1 MATKKIL
8 GLDLG
13 VGSIGWALIEM
24 DNDTPSSILGMGSR
38 IVPLTPDDSTQFSK
52 GQAITKNADRTARR
66 TARKGYDRYQL
77 RRAKLTQVLRQNNM
91 LPEHMDEHIIDLWQL
106 RADAATEGK
115 QLTLPQIGRVL
126 YHINQKRG
134 YKHAK
139 ADVSADSKQTKYVA
153 EVNQRYKDIQERNQ
167 TIGQYFYQKLVESA
181 VQAPSGPYYTFRIKD
196 QVFPRAAYMAEFD
209 QIMQIQ
215 KQFYPEVL
223 TPELID
229 TLRNQIIFYQRP
241 LKSCKHLVGLCE
253 FEMKAYTN
261 KATGKVVYSGPKC
274 APRTSPLAQLCAM
287 WEAANNITLF
297 NKSNEYL
304 PITLEQRQAIVE
316 HLNTHEK
323 LTARD
328 LQKILGISP
337 KEGWSAGKAVG
348 KGLKGNMTFNQLRQ
362 ALGGK
367 YDHLLQMNMQMVDYV
382 DEATGE
388 VISRI
393 SEAIEQ
399 EPLYRLWH
407 VVYSV
412 QEREELGKALHKQ
425 FGIDDEA
432 VVEALFKIDFVKPG
446 YANKSHKF
454 IRKLLPYLMKG
465 YKYSEA
471 CDHIY
476 VNHSNSMTK
485 EQNATR
491 ELVDKIPLL
500 LKNELRQPIIEK
512 ILNQMINIV
521 NALKEQHGN
530 IDEVRVELAR
540 ELKQSKD
547 ERAQTTERINKNERE
562 NKAIE
567 ERIREHGIRPSRARI
582 QKYKM
587 WEESQH
593 QCFYCGKSISA
604 AEFLSGADVEVEH
617 IIPKSILFDDS
628 FSNKVCACRDCNH
641 TKDNMTARDFME
653 TRGQVELDAY
663 LARVNTAFEE
673 GRISKTKRDHLLWHK
688 EEIPQDFIDR
698 QLRQSQYISKK
709 AVEILR
715 SAIRDVYAT
724 SGSVTDFLRHIWG
737 YDQILH
743 NLNLPKYRDAEL
755 TEFVTYDHRGQ
766 EHQEERIKN
775 WSKRIDHRH
784 HAIDALTIALTR
796 QGYIQRLN
804 NLNASHDDI
813 AEAVRKVNPLMEK
826 KYSLLEKYIYIQP
839 HFTVQEVTDKVDGI
853 LVSFRAGKK
862 VTTPAKRAIYR
873 KGKRINVQDGLLV
886 PRGALTEE
894 TVYGKL
900 GNKYVVKYPLTHP
913 SMKVD
918 DIVDPTIREKV
929 RARLAAFGG
938 KAKDAFAK
946 PLYSDAAQTME
957 IKTVR
962 CYTGL
967 QDKAVASVRFNAQ
980 GEPIGFAKTGNN
992 HHIAIYQDA
1001 KGQYQE
1007 SVVSFWQAVERKRYG
1022 LPIVIEDPKAIWDK
1036 LIDSDLPQ
1044 EFLSTLPQDDW
1055 QFVVSLQANE
1065 MFILGMEEGDFEMA
1079 MQNKDYQL
1087 LNKYLYRVQ
1096 KIRGKEYTFRYHVET
1111 TVDDKY
1117 SNEKGESKPNP
1128 ALSMQMKK
1136 LISIRSFGGWL
1147 AQHPHKV
1154 RVNLLGEISEV

>member
-24 DNDTPSSILGMGSR
+24 EDDKASSILGMGSR
-38 IVPLTPDDSTQFSK
+38 IVPLTTDDSTQFSK

-77 RRAKLTQVLRQNNM
+77 RRAKLTQLLRQHNM
-91 LPEHMDEHIIDLWQL
+91 LPERMDEHVIDLWKL

-115 QLTLPQIGRVL
+115 QLTLQQIGRVL

-139 ADVSADSKQTKYVA
+139 SDVSADSKQTKYVA
-153 EVNQRYKDIQERNQ
+153 AVNQRYKDIQDRQQ
-167 TIGQYFYQKLVESA
+167 TIGQYFYQQLVETA
-181 VQAPSGPYYTFRIKD
+181 VQTPSGLYYTFRIKD
-196 QVFPRAAYMAEFD
+196 KVFPRAAYVTEFD
-209 QIMQIQ
+209 QIMQVQ
-215 KQFYPEVL
+215 KAFYPEVL
-223 TPELID
+223 TDELIN
-229 TLRNQIIFYQRP
+229 TLRNEIIFYQRP

-261 KATGKVVYSGPKC
+261 QQTGQVVYSGAKC
-274 APRTSPLAQLCAM
+274 APRTSPLAQLCAI
-287 WEAANNITLF
+287 WEAVNNITLY
-297 NKSNEYL
+297 NKRNEYL
-304 PITLEQRQAIVE
+304 DITLDQRKAIVE
-316 HLNTHEK
+316 HLCDNEK
-323 LTARD
+323 LTAKD

-337 KEGWSAGKAVG
+337 KEGWSVGKAVG
-348 KGLKGNMTFNQLRQ
+348 KGLKGNMTLYQLRK
-362 ALGGK
+362 ALGK
-367 YDHLLQMNMQMVDYV
+367 NYSHLLQFDLQMTDYV

-393 SEAIEQ
+393 SDAVEK

-412 QEREELGKALHKQ
+412 QDREELGKALLKQ
-425 FGIDDEA
+425 FDINDAEVA
-432 VVEALFKIDFVKPG
+432 EALFEIDFVKPG

-454 IRKLLPYLMKG
+454 IRKLLPYLMRG

-471 CDHIY
+471 CEHIY
-476 VNHSNSMTK
+476 INHSNSITK

-547 ERAQTTERINKNERE
+547 ERAKATERINKNERE
-562 NKAIE
+562 NKTIE
-567 ERIREHGIRPSRARI
+567 ERIKEYGVRPSRARI

-587 WEESQH
+587 WQESQER
-593 QCFYCGKSISA
+593 CFYCNTGVSA
-604 AEFLSGADVEVEH
+604 TEFLSGADVEVEH
-617 IIPKSILFDDS
+617 IIPRSVLFDDS
-628 FSNKVCACRDCNH
+628 FSNKVCACRACNH
-641 TKDNMTARDFME
+641 AKGNMTARDFME
-653 TRGQVELDAY
+653 TRGQAELEAY
-663 LARVNTAFEE
+663 LSRVNTAFEE

-688 EEIPQDFIDR
+688 DEIPQDFIDR
-698 QLRQSQYISKK
+698 QLRQSQYIAKK

-743 NLNLPKYRDAEL
+743 QLNLPKYRDAEL
-755 TEFVTYDHRGQ
+755 TEWVTYDHRGQ

-804 NLNASHDDI
+804 NLNASHDDM
-813 AEAVRKVNPLMEK
+813 AEAVRKVNPLMER

-839 HFTVQEVTDKVDGI
+839 HFSVQDVTNAVDGI

-873 KGKRINVQDGLLV
+873 KGKRINVQTDIQV

-894 TVYGKL
+894 TVYGKV
-900 GNKYVVKYPLTHP
+900 GDKYVVKYPLAHP

-918 DIVDPTIREKV
+918 EIVDPTIREIV

-957 IKTVR
+957 IKSVR

-967 QDKAVASVRFNAQ
+967 QDKAVAAVRFNKN
-980 GEPIGFAKTGNN
+980 GEAIGFAKTGNN
-992 HHIAIYQDA
+992 HHIAIYQD
-1001 KGQYQE
+1001 KNGQYQE

-1022 LPIVIEDPKAIWDK
+1022 IPIVIEDPKAVWDK
-1036 LIDSDLPQ
+1036 VMDMDLPQ
-1044 EFLSTLPQDDW
+1044 EFLETLPKDDW

-1065 MFILGMEEGDFEMA
+1065 MFILGLEDADFEMA
-1079 MQNKDYQL
+1079 MENKDYQL
-1087 LNKYLYRVQ
+1087 LNKHLYRVQ
-1096 KIRGKEYTFRYHVET
+1096 KIRGKEYTFRYHIET

-1117 SNEKGESKPNP
+1117 INEKGEVKPNP

-1136 LISIRSFGGWL
+1136 LISIRSFGSWL

-1154 RVNLLGEISEV
+1154 RVNLLGEITEV

>member
-1 MATKKIL
+1 MTTKKIL

-24 DNDTPSSILGMGSR
+24 NNENPTSILGMGSR
-38 IVPLTPDDSTQFSK
+38 IVPLTTDDSTQFQK
-52 GQAITKNADRTARR
+52 GQAITKNADRTQRR

-77 RRAKLTQVLRQNNM
+77 RRARLTQFLRANGM
-91 LPEHMDEHIIDLWQL
+91 LPERTDEHIIELWQL

-115 QLTLPQIGRVL
+115 KLTLPQIGRVL
-126 YHINQKRG
+126 YHLNQKRG
-134 YKHAK
+134 YKHTK
-139 ADVSADSKQTKYVA
+139 SDMSADSKQTKYVE
-153 EVNQRYKDIQERNQ
+153 EVNKRYKELQECNQ

-209 QIMQIQ
+209 QIMNVQ
-215 KQFYPEVL
+215 KQFYPDIL
-223 TPELID
+223 TAELID

-241 LKSCKHLVGLCE
+241 LKSCKHLVSLCE

-261 KATGKVVYSGPKC
+261 KETGKVVYSGPKC
-274 APRTSPLAQLCAM
+274 APRTSPLAQLCAV
-287 WEAANNITLF
+287 WEAVNNITLF
-297 NKSNEYL
+297 NKNNEYL
-304 PITLEQRQAIVE
+304 SITLEQRQAMVE

-323 LTARD
+323 MTAKD

-337 KEGWSAGKAVG
+337 KEGWSVGKAVG
-348 KGLKGNMTFNQLRQ
+348 KGLKGNITLYQLRQ
-362 ALGGK
+362 ALNGK
-367 YDHLLQMNMQMVDYV
+367 YDRLLQMNLQMIDYV

-388 VISRI
+388 VIARV
-393 SEAIEQ
+393 ADKVEQ

-412 QEREELGKALHKQ
+412 QEREELGKALYKQ
-425 FGIDDEA
+425 FGIDDEE

-471 CDHIY
+471 CEHIY

-485 EQNATR
+485 EQNAAR

-521 NALKEQHGN
+521 NALKEKHGD

-540 ELKQSKD
+540 KLKQSKD
-547 ERAQTTERINKNERE
+547 ERAQATERINKNERE
-562 NKAIE
+562 NKNIE
-567 ERIREHGIRPSRARI
+567 EKIREFGVRPSRVRI

-587 WEESQH
+587 WQESQER
-593 QCFYCGKSISA
+593 CFYCGKQIGA
-604 AEFLSGADVEVEH
+604 AEFLSGFDVEVEH
-617 IIPKSILFDDS
+617 IIPKSVLFDDS
-628 FSNKVCACRDCNH
+628 FSNKVCACRACNQA
-641 TKDNMTARDFME
+641 KGNMTARDFME
-653 TRGQVELDAY
+653 TRGKVELDAY
-663 LARVNTAFEE
+663 LQRIDQAYQE
-673 GRISKTKRDHLLWHK
+673 GRISETKRDHLLWSK
-688 EEIPQDFIDR
+688 EDIPQDFIDR
-698 QLRQSQYISKK
+698 QLRQSQYIAKK

-804 NLNASHDDI
+804 NLNTEHNSI
-813 AEAVRKVNPLMEK
+813 EEEVRKVNPIMDK

-839 HFTVQEVTDKVDGI
+839 HFTVQQVTEAVDGI

-873 KGKRINVQDGLLV
+873 KGKRINVQTGLQV

-894 TVYGKL
+894 TIYGKL
-900 GNKYVVKYPLTHP
+900 GNKYVVKYPLNHP

-918 DIVDPTIREKV
+918 EIVDPTIREIV
-929 RARLAAFGG
+929 RARLNAFGG
-938 KAKDAFAK
+938 KAKDAFAQ
-946 PLYSDAAQTME
+946 PLYSDAAQKME
-957 IKTVR
+957 IKSVR

-967 QDKAVASVRFNAQ
+967 QDKAMATVRFSEQ
-980 GEPIGFAKTGNN
+980 GEAIGFAKTGNN
-992 HHIAIYQDA
+992 HHIAIYMDSN
-1001 KGQYQE
+1001 GQYQE

-1022 LPIVIEDPKAIWDK
+1022 LPIVIEDPKAVWDK
-1036 LIDSDLPQ
+1036 VMNLDLPQ
-1044 EFLSTLPQDDW
+1044 EFLQTLPNDDW
-1055 QFVVSLQANE
+1055 QFVVSLQSNE
-1065 MFILGMEEGDFEMA
+1065 MFILGIEDGDFELA
-1079 MQNKDYQL
+1079 MENQDYQL
-1087 LNKYLYRVQ
+1087 LNKHLYRVQ
-1096 KIRGKEYTFRYHVET
+1096 KIATKNYAFRHHIET
-1111 TVDDKY
+1111 SVDDKY
-1117 SNEKGESKPNP
+1117 DGVKKEMLSKQMQKLKITQSFDSFF
-1128 ALSMQMKK
+1128 AL
-1136 LISIRSFGGWL
+1136 
-1147 AQHPHKV
+1147 HPHKV
-1154 RVNLLGEISEV
+1154 RVNLLGEITNV